1 MEEGRGSTCG
11 LVCVD
16 FSVCL
21 CVHKCVCVFVLCGFM
36 KKVSL
41 LRLKIAI
48 LQRYD
53 NYAMSMGIC
62 HFYD

>member
-21 CVHKCVCVFVLCGFM
+21 CVHKCVCVVWVDEKSFFV
-36 KKVSL
+36 KVEDCN
-41 LRLKIAI
+41 IAEI
-48 LQRYD
+48 
-53 NYAMSMGIC
+53 
-62 HFYD
+62 